1 MKKQLKRTIKNRY
14 NIAKEDLRI
23 LQQMVSKRNV
33 YKSASVGNFNRRP
46 KHPKAYFDYI
56 ETT

>member
-33 YKSASVGNFNRRP
+33 YKGASADNFSRRP
-46 KHPKAYFDYI
+46 KHPKTYFDYI